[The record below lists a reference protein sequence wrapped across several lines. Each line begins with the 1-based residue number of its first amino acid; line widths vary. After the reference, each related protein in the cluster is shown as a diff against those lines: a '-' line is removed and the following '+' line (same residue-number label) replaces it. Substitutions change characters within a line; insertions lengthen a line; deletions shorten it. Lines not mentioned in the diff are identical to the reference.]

1 MEENKQNE
9 NENRIPRE
17 NGKPRNR
24 KNTKGLKKLKEVRER
39 LRIKAEYRDPVRP
52 EADFEE
58 PFEDDQKPGNETVAA
73 TDKKIY
79 LRVLVNLA
87 LTLIAL
93 ALIIWLLPAALRFFM
108 PFVVAII
115 ISMIANPFVK
125 FLKKRLKFARKVSSA
140 IVIVLVVVAVAAAL
154 YGIGYFLV
162 YETFKLYDNRVE
174 ILQTIEN
181 ALSDA
186 GERLTGF
193 YNILPAKMQAFVS
206 GTIEDLSEG
215 ATKFIDNIKLPSVSG
230 VGGAVGGFAEVL
242 LGIIVCI
249 IAAYFFTAQRDEIIG
264 KIKKMT
270 PPVTLEYYDL
280 VIDNFKKAI
289 GGYFK
294 AQFIIMVLV
303 FIIMFIGFEILDVP
317 FSALVALLVA
327 FLDFLPVF
335 GMGAVLWPWIAVD
348 LFAGN
353 FMHALWLG
361 IIYGVCQVV
370 RQLLQPKLVGD
381 AVELNP
387 LATLFFMFVGYRVSG
402 VPGMILGIP
411 IGMLLISFYRIGAFD
426 RIIKGIRILVN
437 GINDFRKY

>member
-1 MEENKQNE
+1 MAFSDPLKEGNVEENKQNE

-17 NGKPRNR
+17 NGKPGNR
-24 KNTKGLKKLKEVRER
+24 KNTKGLKKLKEVREK

-230 VGGAVGGFAEVL
+230 VGGAVGGTLTGLVAPLVFRTVAEYPIALVLAAGFCAAGMFARVRRPVAWAYAAL
-242 LGIIVCI
+242 AVACVVGLGVRLCLEDTKGRTYLYRDRGFFGTVAVTSVPAQSNGVKGELHEYIHGTTVHGIQVCI
-249 IAAYFFTAQRDEIIG
+249 PGKERMPTAYHTANGGGLAITQHP
-264 KIKKMT
+264 K
-270 PPVTLEYYDL
+270 Y
-280 VIDNFKKAI
+280 KA
-289 GGYFK
+289 G
-294 AQFIIMVLV
+294 
-303 FIIMFIGFEILDVP
+303 
-317 FSALVALLVA
+317 
-327 FLDFLPVF
+327 LPMRVCIV
-335 GMGAVLWPWIAVD
+335 GMGVW
-348 LFAGN
+348 G
-353 FMHALWLG
+353 
-361 IIYGVCQVV
+361 CC
-370 RQLLQPKLVGD
+370 
-381 AVELNP
+381 
-387 LATLFFMFVGYRVSG
+387 
-402 VPGMILGIP
+402 
-411 IGMLLISFYRIGAFD
+411 D
-426 RIIKGIRILVN
+426 R
-437 GINDFRKY
+437 